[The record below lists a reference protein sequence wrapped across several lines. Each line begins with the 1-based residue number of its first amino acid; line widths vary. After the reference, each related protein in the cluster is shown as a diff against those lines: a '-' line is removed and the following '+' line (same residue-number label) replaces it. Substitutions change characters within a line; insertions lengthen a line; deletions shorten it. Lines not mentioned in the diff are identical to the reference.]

1 MFYGDWLQR
10 REMLSPSKIA
20 LIDAIPSTM
29 LKPGASLT
37 QADLSDWLREQ
48 IAHYKVP
55 KSVVFVDTLPKTAAN
70 KVDKQQLIE
79 QYGS

>member
-1 MFYGDWLQR
+1 MFYSDWLQR
-10 REMLSPSKIA
+10 RELLSPSKIA
-20 LIDAIPSTM
+20 LIDTIPSTM

>member
-10 REMLSPSKIA
+10 RELLSPSKIA
-20 LIDAIPSTM
+20 LIDASPSTM
-29 LKPGASLT
+29 LRPGASLT

-48 IAHYKVP
+48 MAHYKVP
-55 KSVVFVDTLPKTAAN
+55 KSVVFVDTLPQTAAN
-70 KVDKQQLIE
+70 KVDKHQLIE

>member
-10 REMLSPSKIA
+10 RELLPPSKIA
-20 LIDAIPSTM
+20 LIDTIPSTM

-48 IAHYKVP
+48 IAHYKAP